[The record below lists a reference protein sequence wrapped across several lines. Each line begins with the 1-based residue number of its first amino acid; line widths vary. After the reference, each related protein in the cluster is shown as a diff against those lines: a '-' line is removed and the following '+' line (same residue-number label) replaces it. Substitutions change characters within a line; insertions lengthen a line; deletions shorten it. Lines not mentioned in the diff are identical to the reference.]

1 MSDGKFYENF
11 KKFYSVAPVGLAAV
25 VGAAAASV
33 VDAAAAVVAVAA
45 DAEFACEFAAVSK

>member
-1 MSDGKFYENF
+1 MSDGKFYENC
-11 KKFYSVAPVGLAAV
+11 KKFYSVGPVGLAV
-25 VGAAAASV
+25 VVDAAAASV